1 MVKIS
6 IMFPLAVT
14 YSIFVVRRS
23 VDRSFV
29 YLRNTSLLCNL
40 SCPCPISLPVL
51 CECYRMLFSAAQS
64 MSVCLCLLFLLTLRC
79 QLRLH
84 AVQWPSLFFLNT
96 QEFDIASPPLTW
108 VMVYSEGELPHCL
121 VIIKTPNINKSIGHF
136 LCHYLYQCLP
146 CVRTCFRR
154 VLAKSISLQEIEIK
168 SNPSTTLNSSLTKTI
183 FQVFLQYWIVQ
194 FYILH

>member
-6 IMFPLAVT
+6 IMFPLADT

-23 VDRSFV
+23 LDRSFV

-40 SCPCPISLPVL
+40 SCPCPISLLVL
-51 CECYRMLFSAAQS
+51 CECCRMLFSAAQS
-64 MSVCLCLLFLLTLRC
+64 ISVCLCSLYSVDFAMSAETPCCSVALF
-79 QLRLH
+79 
-84 AVQWPSLFFLNT
+84 FFLNT